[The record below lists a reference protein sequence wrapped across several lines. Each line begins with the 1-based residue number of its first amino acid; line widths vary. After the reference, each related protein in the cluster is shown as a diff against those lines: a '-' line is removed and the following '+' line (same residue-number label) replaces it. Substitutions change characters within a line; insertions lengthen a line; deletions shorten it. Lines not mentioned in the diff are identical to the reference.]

1 MAFPIK
7 TFDLPI
13 NKYIY
18 IYMAT
23 FTHFFQFFFF
33 KKNLN
38 LPYIRIINLFNF
50 LFQILFL
57 AEYIYIQ
64 YVSLLVM
71 YNVYLFFF
79 LMNRINNLTIKTQLL
94 LTFISKFWVFISII
108 LYNWIVIF
116 SIYIYIFIYL
126 FIG

>member
-94 LTFISKFWVFISII
+94 LTFISKFWVSIPII